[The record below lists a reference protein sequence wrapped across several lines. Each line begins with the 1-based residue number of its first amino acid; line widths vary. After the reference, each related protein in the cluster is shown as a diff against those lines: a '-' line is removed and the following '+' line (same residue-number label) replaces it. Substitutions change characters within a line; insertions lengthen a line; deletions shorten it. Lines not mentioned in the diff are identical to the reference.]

1 MSMKF
6 GAVPTDHML
15 EIDYDK
21 TKGWGKPIIREF
33 QNFSI
38 HPFNTTL
45 HYAIECFE
53 GNKYTNWAYLYY
65 IYSLKHITTKVAKP
79 LKMTKETQGS
89 LEQT

>member
-6 GAVPTDHML
+6 GAIATDHML

-21 TKGWGKPIIREF
+21 SKGWGKPIIREF
-33 QNFSI
+33 QPFLI

-53 GNKYTNWAYLYY
+53 GKRKRKKKTYF
-65 IYSLKHITTKVAKP
+65 
-79 LKMTKETQGS
+79 
-89 LEQT
+89 